1 MINSPIAIFL
11 YNRPDKTKFC
21 LNSISS
27 NLNFE
32 NAPLYI
38 FIDGP
43 KTNDDKLKIDKIKK
57 LISSYNFKN
66 LVEVNSKQINVGL
79 SKSIFFGV
87 NHVLKK
93 HETVIVLEDDLT
105 FNKNFINH
113 INICLEKYRTKNIY
127 QICGHLWGNNIK
139 DYINT
144 PYLIPN
150 INSWGWATWREKWDE
165 FELGKIHKNELKNFD
180 SNEVFKFNLNGAY
193 DYFKI
198 LEKHFK
204 GKVDSWAIQWYYHV
218 YKNKGFSVY
227 PNSSLVAN
235 IGMDGSGTHTIS
247 GRNLE
252 QIGGNLKITY
262 PKKLI
267 FDKKVFNLFCSELKE
282 VNRETF
288 ISKILVKVLRYLQK

>member
-1 MINSPIAIFL
+1 MNSPIAVFL
-11 YNRPDKTKFC
+11 YNRPDKSYSC
-21 LNSISS
+21 LKSLSQNPGFNDS
-27 NLNFE
+27 
-32 NAPLYI
+32 PLYI

-87 NHVLKK
+87 NHILKK

-144 PYLIPN
+144 PCLIPN
-150 INSWGWATWREKWDE
+150 IN
-165 FELGKIHKNELKNFD
+165 
-180 SNEVFKFNLNGAY
+180 
-193 DYFKI
+193 
-198 LEKHFK
+198 
-204 GKVDSWAIQWYYHV
+204 
-218 YKNKGFSVY
+218 
-227 PNSSLVAN
+227 
-235 IGMDGSGTHTIS
+235 
-247 GRNLE
+247 
-252 QIGGNLKITY
+252 
-262 PKKLI
+262 
-267 FDKKVFNLFCSELKE
+267 
-282 VNRETF
+282 
-288 ISKILVKVLRYLQK
+288 